1 VETKLEKR
9 VVSRLNAQYV
19 FMSKASGGD
28 VCEYLHNVL
37 SLSGQ
42 SVQPRP
48 AHSKARKEV
57 RAEGSLAEDYISVE
71 YTKRFNTQVEALF
84 GKYGDTAGATT
95 EYAAGGDLEAHG
107 DPDDS
112 VHDAVSQEVARRKFV
127 PGALHSLLSMHT
139 DWGRDLR

>member
-37 SLSGQ
+37 SLSEQ

-48 AHSKARKEV
+48 AHRKEV
-57 RAEGSLAEDYISVE
+57 RAEDHISVE

-95 EYAAGGDLEAHG
+95 EYTAGGDLEAHG